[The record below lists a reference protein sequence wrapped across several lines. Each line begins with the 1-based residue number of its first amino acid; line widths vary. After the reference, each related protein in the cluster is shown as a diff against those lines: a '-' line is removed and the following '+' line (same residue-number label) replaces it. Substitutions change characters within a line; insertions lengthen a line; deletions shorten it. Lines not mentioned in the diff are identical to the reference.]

1 MREIRKSLHVHGDKR
16 TSRSFSSRKERTVLD
31 GHWDDLDLDV
41 RAIFDYFC
49 KVMTVCVCVCV
60 RERDRDRDRDRDACH
75 SHTHTHT
82 HTGHVGA
89 GVE

>member
-1 MREIRKSLHVHGDKR
+1 MRDIRKSLHVHGDKR

-49 KVMTVCVCVCV
+49 KVMTVCVCV
-60 RERDRDRDRDRDACH
+60 
-75 SHTHTHT
+75 
-82 HTGHVGA
+82 
-89 GVE
+89 